1 MALRVEDIS
10 IPERTQISAIDKA
23 SVHRICSGQVIA
35 DLATAV
41 KELVENSI
49 DAGATAIEVRL
60 KDYGLEAVEV
70 IDNGAGIAPEDHS
83 TLALKHHTS
92 KITSFADIYRV
103 QSFGFRGEALSSLC
117 AFSKVSVVTCTP
129 DTAPVGTHLEFDSR
143 GVLTSSVPA
152 ARAQGTTVTLSKLF
166 SSLPVRLH
174 ELKRNVKREYAKCVG
189 ILQAYALV
197 STGVRLSMSNQ
208 SGKSMKENISNVFGV
223 KVLESL
229 AAVNLVLRTS
239 APDADAQIEQITA
252 DREEEAEESS
262 SQDFCVEVS
271 GYISRPSPQM
281 ARNSGDRQFL
291 YVNGRP
297 CDIPRVSKAINEVY
311 ASFVTQKYPV
321 TILNLQLGTDRYD
334 VNITPD
340 KRTILLENER
350 RIIEALKEQLFR
362 YFEAMQGSYTT
373 RPLAKPTFPA
383 GSILSMSQSM
393 PVHRLSA
400 NDGVA
405 DDTESE
411 DAHNDNAEEAQE
423 PVRRISAAEA
433 SSRDATPSA
442 QSSLL
447 SHFAHKSGDRIRTAA
462 SAPALGSPSL
472 KRTAVGA
479 PAASDAR
486 PPRRPPITPAV
497 PRASGT
503 LQPSSSS
510 QARYLAEISAD
521 VTLPADT
528 ALPTRARL
536 RRRRQALATH
546 KTATPVP
553 IPIGSEDPAAAENE
567 LDRLI
572 RKPDFAQMQVLGQF
586 NLGFIVVCL
595 GADLFIVDQHA
606 SDEKY
611 NYETLKRT
619 MRLDTQRL
627 LRPFPLQL
635 TAQQELVAAEHA
647 DGALRANG
655 FHVAFDPDAPPSARV
670 TLLALPQTRG
680 TSFTVKD
687 LEELLYKL
695 DDVGGGRGG
704 GVSQQ
709 PRDVGGNATAA
720 AAAVVRCSRVDAIM
734 ASRACRMSVMIGDA
748 LDLPQMKKIV
758 LQMGEMDQ
766 PWSGGSDPYFVPSK
780 RALASS
786 SFTQPDGVGPVA
798 AQTAEAP
805 PPRLTWLRSA
815 SERRSGTTGYGFS
828 DSDAALEQNVTAA
841 IAAVVAAGLLSG
853 GSTALSAAGWSS
865 GLRLATVFVHAASS
879 LAIVAQLV
887 SFAWTPEARDVHFST
902 PLYVVAFC
910 GAVASVSTSWSADV
924 SAAAYGP
931 LAGLVATSTS
941 AGLAVTAVSL
951 PRLLKRARRALRA
964 QTRELEVMTIA
975 QQQSKTGSWETYT
988 DSDSG
993 VRYICGSEQ
1002 WHRIYGIDPPPDP
1015 STQQPLAMGRRNS
1028 RNRRLRRREPIEW
1041 ERWNKLIVDRDSAR
1055 SQAFVT
1061 GLSEGRSFETDG
1073 VIFAMKRENDG
1084 TEIAVRAFV
1093 HASGPTMAC
1102 GATQDVTDQMKEESR
1117 LTKMKDDANRT
1128 AAQKDIFLA
1137 TMSHELR
1144 TPLTSIIGHIELM
1157 KETRL
1162 DKSQKEYVDN
1172 AYRGATTLLALINNI
1187 LDYSKLAAG
1196 AVELDIHAMQPAEL
1210 ISDVRAI
1217 AKDLTPGVSLDIKN
1231 YEGPPTLAA
1240 DSLKLRQVVLNIAAN
1255 AMKFSPPNGTVT
1267 VELTCVPLEGKDA
1280 MLKITVQDHGIGM
1293 SEETISRLFT
1303 PFVQAE
1309 ASTTRR
1315 YGGTGLG
1322 LSIVKRL
1329 VSAMNGKIAVRSAEK
1344 MGTTFEVSLPVR
1356 ITTMPVK
1363 TGSIPSS
1370 SFSPAST
1377 PPASMFDASSG
1388 TGVTGFPAPPTRIL
1402 LAEDNRI
1409 TQTLVKRM
1417 LRAYQVDAA
1426 DNGAEALVKLKEAED
1441 GALNPYSILLC
1452 DLNMAVMGGLEAVRA
1467 IRKREAENDAAA
1479 AAAAGDAGS
1488 SPRRLYVVGL
1498 SASAFENDR
1507 EDCLAAGMDSFLS
1520 KPFTKAGLLAAV
1532 RAAVAA
1538 TNPASIAQAMEAAR
1552 PLNGGGGGG
1561 GGGGDG
1567 DGSNWAGTETE
1578 DTQASKIPQR
1588 SDGDKVQSTSA
1599 SAAEGP
1605 DTVTSTGT
1613 TIGTTTTDAAAAHRR
1628 MSAASAATVSTTKSD
1643 LTSFDEAGGLGS
1655 PERRP
1660 STALESP
1667 TAKPHQHQ
1675 RLVDIQESPP
1685 SSPSPVPHWAADQ
1698 AQQQQQEQQ
1707 RPEDFKALNHHP
1719 LTPDAENAELR
1730 A

>member
-1 MALRVEDIS
+1 MTSSPPLLVDDIT
-10 IPERTQISAIDKA
+10 IPERKQINAIDQA

-49 DAGATAIEVRL
+49 DAGATTIEVRL
-60 KDYGLEAVEV
+60 KDNGLEAVEV
-70 IDNGAGIAPEDHS
+70 IDNGAGIGAEDHS

-129 DTAPVGTHLEFDSR
+129 DTAPVGSHLEFDSR
-143 GVLTSSVPA
+143 GVLTSSVPV
-152 ARAQGTTVTLSKLF
+152 ARGQGTTVTLSKLF
-166 SSLPVRLH
+166 HSLPVRLH
-174 ELKRNVKREYAKCVG
+174 EFKRNVKREYAKCVG

-197 STGVRLSMSNQ
+197 STGVRLSFSNQ
-208 SGKSMKENISNVFGV
+208 SGKSERSRVLATHGNPSMKENISNVFGV

-229 AAVNLVLRTS
+229 AAVDLVLRTS
-239 APDADAQIEQITA
+239 APDTDVQAEQITA
-252 DREEEAEESS
+252 DGEEVEESS
-262 SQDFCVEVS
+262 SQDFRVEIS
-271 GYISRPSPQM
+271 GYISRPSPQV

-297 CDIPRVSKAINEVY
+297 CDIPRISKAVNEVY

-321 TILNLQLGTDRYD
+321 AILNLQLGTDRYD

-362 YFEAMQGSYTT
+362 YFESMQGSYTT

-383 GSILSMSQSM
+383 GPIITASQSM
-393 PVHRLSA
+393 PVLRPSA
-400 NDGVA
+400 IDRVA
-405 DDTESE
+405 EDNTSREASDCNVTE
-411 DAHNDNAEEAQE
+411 AEE
-423 PVRRISAAEA
+423 PGRRASTAEA
-433 SSRDATPSA
+433 LPRDATPSA

-447 SHFAHKSGDRIRTAA
+447 SHFAHKSGDRIRTTA

-472 KRTAVGA
+472 KGPVAA
-479 PAASDAR
+479 P
-486 PPRRPPITPAV
+486 PPRRPHVAPAV
-497 PRASGT
+497 HRSSGT

-510 QARYLAEISAD
+510 RARYLADISAD
-521 VTLPADT
+521 LTLPAST
-528 ALPTRARL
+528 PLPTRARL

-546 KTATPVP
+546 KTGTPVL

-586 NLGFIVVCL
+586 NLGFIVVRL

-687 LEELLYKL
+687 LEELLHKL
-695 DDVGGGRGG
+695 DDVGGGGG
-704 GVSQQ
+704 G
-709 PRDVGGNATAA
+709 GGEEGT

-766 PWSGGSDPYFVPSK
+766 PWNCPHGRPTMRHLAD
-780 RALASS
+780 LASI
-786 SFTQPDGVGPVA
+786 A
-798 AQTAEAP
+798 AQSHWST
-805 PPRLTWLRSA
+805 R
-815 SERRSGTTGYGFS
+815 YGFD
-828 DSDAALEQNVTAA
+828 DSDDAMHQQSTAATVA
-841 IAAVVAAGLLSG
+841 IAAAA
-853 GSTALSAAGWSS
+853 TALVFGGLTAMSAAIWSS
-865 GLRLATVFVHAASS
+865 ELLLAMVFIHTASS

-887 SFAWTPEARDVHFST
+887 SFAWTPEARDVHIST
-902 PLYVVAFC
+902 PICLLAFC
-910 GAVASVSTSWSADV
+910 GAAASVSSSISCTTA
-924 SAAAYGP
+924 AAAYGP
-931 LAGLVATSTS
+931 LAGLVATSS
-941 AGLAVTAVSL
+941 CLAATAVSL
-951 PRLLKRARRALRA
+951 PRLLNRARWALRA
-964 QTRELEVMTIA
+964 QTRELEVMAIA
-975 QQQSKTGSWETYT
+975 QQLSKTGSWEAYT
-988 DSDSG
+988 DPDSG

-1002 WHRIYGIDPPPDP
+1002 WHRIYGIDPFPDP
-1015 STQQPLAMGRRNS
+1015 PTPLPSGSNS
-1028 RNRRLRRREPIEW
+1028 RYRRRRREPIEW
-1041 ERWNKLIVDRDSAR
+1041 ERWNKLIVERDSAR
-1055 SQAFVT
+1055 SQA
-1061 GLSEGRSFETDG
+1061 LSEGRSHETDG
-1073 VIFAMKRENDG
+1073 VIFALRRENDNG
-1084 TEIAVRAFV
+1084 EIAVRVFT
-1093 HASGPTMAC
+1093 HPSGPTVVC

-1162 DKSQKEYVDN
+1162 DKSQKEYIAD
-1172 AYRGATTLLALINNI
+1172 AYRGAKTLLALINNI

-1255 AMKFSPPNGTVT
+1255 AMKFSPQNGTVT
-1267 VELTCVPLEGKDA
+1267 VELTCVHLEGKDA
-1280 MLKITVQDHGIGM
+1280 TLKITVQDHGIGM
-1293 SEETISRLFT
+1293 SDETVSRLFT

-1329 VSAMNGKIAVRSAEK
+1329 VSAMEGKITVRSAEK
-1344 MGTTFEVSLPVR
+1344 MGTTFEISLPVR
-1356 ITTMPVK
+1356 ITNMPVK

-1377 PPASMFDASSG
+1377 PPPSMFD
-1388 TGVTGFPAPPTRIL
+1388 TGGGSATMGMPAPPTRIL
-1402 LAEDNRI
+1402 LAEDNLI

-1417 LRAYQVDAA
+1417 LRAYQVDAV
-1426 DNGAEALVKLKEAED
+1426 DNGAEALAKLKEAEE
-1441 GALNPYSILLC
+1441 GVLNPYSIMLC
-1452 DLNMAVMGGLEAVRA
+1452 DLNMAVMGGLETVRA

-1479 AAAAGDAGS
+1479 AASGDAGHDR
-1488 SPRRLYVVGL
+1488 RRLYVVGL
-1498 SASAFENDR
+1498 SASVFENDR

-1520 KPFTKAGLLAAV
+1520 KPFTKAGLIAAV
-1532 RAAVAA
+1532 CAAVAA

-1561 GGGGDG
+1561 GSSSG
-1567 DGSNWAGTETE
+1567 ARTETH
-1578 DTQASKIPQR
+1578 DTQASKMPR
-1588 SDGDKVQSTSA
+1588 RNDGDEQQATSA

-1605 DTVTSTGT
+1605 DAVTSTSKT
-1613 TIGTTTTDAAAAHRR
+1613 TNKATTTSSVTADRR
-1628 MSAASAATVSTTKSD
+1628 MSVASATATGDRRMSVASAATVSTTKSD
-1643 LTSFDEAGGLGS
+1643 LTSFDEAGGGL

-1660 STALESP
+1660 STACESL
-1667 TAKPHQHQ
+1667 TAASAQHPQ
-1675 RLVDIQESPP
+1675 GLADIQEVIPP
-1685 SSPSPVPHWAADQ
+1685 SSPPSPPEY
-1698 AQQQQQEQQ
+1698 AQQQQKKQEQ
-1707 RPEDFKALNHHP
+1707 RREDVKSVNHPP
-1719 LTPDAENAELR
+1719 LTPDAENAEVR